1 MDTLYILYSMLFFFS
16 IELTLVLHFY
26 LSKPKCVYISKGEEV
41 NGNSAVPEGKDAM
54 SIFSSAPKFGESAV
68 CESSM
73 HNSGAADTLIEC
85 CLVPAEELAQDESG
99 GKANPP
105 LTREKDLIV
114 LITDLENIFG
124 EEEDDLGVSDCSEH
138 QQHK

>member
-1 MDTLYILYSMLFFFS
+1 MY
-16 IELTLVLHFY
+16 V
-26 LSKPKCVYISKGEEV
+26 SKGEEV

-73 HNSGAADTLIEC
+73 HNSGAADALIEC

-114 LITDLENIFG
+114 LISDLENIFG
-124 EEEDDLGVSDCSEH
+124 EEEDDLGVSDCLAH
-138 QQHK
+138 QDYRKKENL

>member
-1 MDTLYILYSMLFFFS
+1 M
-16 IELTLVLHFY
+16 
-26 LSKPKCVYISKGEEV
+26 CVSKGEEV
-41 NGNSAVPEGKDAM
+41 NGNNTVPEGKDAM

-68 CESSM
+68 SESSM
-73 HNSGAADTLIEC
+73 HNLGAADALIEC

-114 LITDLENIFG
+114 LISDLENIFG
-124 EEEDDLGVSDCSEH
+124 EEEDDLGVSGCLDH
-138 QQHK
+138 

>member
-1 MDTLYILYSMLFFFS
+1 M
-16 IELTLVLHFY
+16 
-26 LSKPKCVYISKGEEV
+26 YISKGEEV

-73 HNSGAADTLIEC
+73 HNSEAADTLIEC

-124 EEEDDLGVSDCSEH
+124 EEEDELGVSDCSEH
-138 QQHK
+138 RHCRTPTQIIFHEI